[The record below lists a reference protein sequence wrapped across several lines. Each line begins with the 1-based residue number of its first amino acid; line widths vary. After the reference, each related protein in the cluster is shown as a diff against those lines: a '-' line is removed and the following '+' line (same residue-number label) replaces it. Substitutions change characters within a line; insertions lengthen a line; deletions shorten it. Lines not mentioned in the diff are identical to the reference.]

1 MQQAVKKNRFRLE
14 QALGATEQQRRTKN
28 EATINSNAC
37 SYSLLYVRLS
47 SQCKLLL
54 AQKGGK
60 IYFLANQP

>member
-1 MQQAVKKNRFRLE
+1 MNTMQHAVKKNRFRLE
-14 QALGATEQQRRTKN
+14 QATEQQRRTKN